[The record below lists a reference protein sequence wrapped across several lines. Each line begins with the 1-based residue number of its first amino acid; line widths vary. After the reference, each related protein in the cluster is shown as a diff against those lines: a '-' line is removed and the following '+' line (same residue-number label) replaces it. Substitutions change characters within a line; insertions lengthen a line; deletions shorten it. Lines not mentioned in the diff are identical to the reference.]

1 MIVSY
6 DVEISDFI
14 FYFFCEDEFIF
25 YCIIIKLGTEYVS
38 FFIFIDYITYSSSS
52 SGCCCIINT
61 CAGG

>member
-1 MIVSY
+1 MILF
-6 DVEISDFI
+6 FI
-14 FYFFCEDEFIF
+14 FFVRMNFLF
-25 YCIIIKLGTEYVS
+25 YCIKLGTEYVS